1 MLPLIIAGTALGA
14 TGLAAQYA
22 AATRDPAK
30 VNAYKT
36 DKRNLE
42 EQDEAALHMA
52 DADANR
58 ALEARGM
65 QKDVYGRYAAMAD
78 GKGPSVAREMAR
90 QGANQA
96 QANANQLAASVRGN
110 GGNVLLANRNA
121 TKVGA
126 EAQMTASGQSAQ
138 LGQQEQIA
146 AMGAMGNLAGDI
158 RSGDN
163 QSRSLSEARA
173 SDRSRQLTQL
183 EMGDQQAEM
192 MAQEQNAKYKD
203 KQTDRWA
210 DMGKNLTSSGG
221 NMIAKGL

>member
-1 MLPLIIAGTALGA
+1 MLPLIIAGAALGA
-14 TGLAAQYA
+14 AGLATSYA

-36 DKRNLE
+36 DKRKLD
-42 EQDEAALHMA
+42 EQDAAALHMA

-58 ALEARGM
+58 AQEARGM

-78 GKGPSVAREMAR
+78 GTGPSVAREMAR

-203 KQTDRWA
+203 KQTDRWMSVGQNMSNA
-210 DMGKNLTSSGG
+210 GG
-221 NMIAKGL
+221 NTMAKGL